1 MLDALYTAASGM
13 LGQQTALD
21 TIANNLSNVNTVG
34 FKAGRT
40 AFEDLLYN
48 QLVPAAGA
56 AQGNEMGLGS
66 AVSAIQV
73 QMDQGNLQAASG
85 QLDMG
90 VDGTGFFRVQKPDGT
105 TVYTRAGNFDRDG
118 AGQLVTTNGNL
129 VLGTDDKPITFPA
142 DANMSTLN
150 VEANGAISVD
160 SASKGAKFLVGTISL
175 ATFRNPAGL
184 TPLGGNAYG
193 ETVNS
198 GAPVKGAPTSPGLG
212 TLKPGTLEMSN
223 VSAVNEMVGMI
234 TTQRAF
240 EAVSKLV
247 QASDEMLGIADG
259 LRR

>member
-34 FKAGRT
+34 FKSGRT

-48 QLVPAAGA
+48 QLMPSAGA
-56 AQGNEMGLGS
+56 AQGNQMGLGS

-90 VDGTGFFRVQKPDGT
+90 IDGSGFFRVQKADGT
-105 TVYTRAGNFDRDG
+105 TLYSRAGNFDRDG
-118 AGQLVTTNGNL
+118 AGQLVTARGEL
-129 VLGTDDKPITFPA
+129 VLGTDGKAIAFPP
-142 DANMSTLN
+142 DANMATLN
-150 VEANGAISVD
+150 VEANGAIRVD
-160 SASKGAKFLVGTISL
+160 SATKGAKFLVGTISL
-175 ATFRNPAGL
+175 ATFRNAAGL
-184 TPLGGNAYG
+184 VPLGGNAYG
-193 ETVNS
+193 ESPNS
-198 GAPVKGAPTSPGLG
+198 GPPVTGAPTTPGFG

-240 EAVSKLV
+240 EAVSKVV